1 MTNIKDLM
9 TKVSFEKVSEIL
21 KELYSLEAANIEE
34 FENTFNSLRTV
45 KPTFDYFDMI
55 IEVKEKNGKIYVS
68 NTHLG
73 SLADLA
79 GRRFKI
85 QGNMSET
92 VVAAHCLYQS
102 TVYAYETERY
112 KDHLDE
118 WDDDMMNPQKARIVR

>member
-1 MTNIKDLM
+1 M
-9 TKVSFEKVSEIL
+9 
-21 KELYSLEAANIEE
+21 
-34 FENTFNSLRTV
+34 RTI

-55 IEVKEKNGKIYVS
+55 IEVKEKNGKIHVS

-79 GRRFKI
+79 GRRYKKQENIPDNVF
-85 QGNMSET
+85 
-92 VVAAHCLYQS
+92 AAHCLYQI
-102 TVYAYETERY
+102 TVHTYETERY

>member
-1 MTNIKDLM
+1 M
-9 TKVSFEKVSEIL
+9 TKVSFKEVSEVL
-21 KELYSLEAANIEE
+21 KKLYPIETANMEE
-34 FENTFNSLRTV
+34 FESTFNSLRTV

-73 SLADLA
+73 SLTDLA

-92 VVAAHCLYQS
+92 VVAAHCLYQI
-102 TVYAYETERY
+102 TVYTYETERY

>member
-1 MTNIKDLM
+1 MTSIKDLM

-21 KELYSLEAANIEE
+21 KELYPQEAANMEE
-34 FENTFNSLRTV
+34 FENTFNSLRTI

-55 IEVKEKNGKIYVS
+55 IEVKEKNGIIHVS

-79 GRRFKI
+79 GRRYKKH
-85 QGNMSET
+85 GGMPEAD
-92 VVAAHCLYQS
+92 VAAHCLYQI
-102 TVYAYETERY
+102 TVHVYETERY

>member
-1 MTNIKDLM
+1 MTSIKDLM
-9 TKVSFEKVSEIL
+9 TKVSFKEVSEIL
-21 KELYSLEAANIEE
+21 KKQYPTGTANINE

-73 SLADLA
+73 SIADLA
-79 GRRFKI
+79 GRRFIAQKD
-85 QGNMSET
+85 MSED
-92 VVAAHCLYQS
+92 VVAAHCLYQI
-102 TVYAYETERY
+102 TVHTYETERY

>member
-1 MTNIKDLM
+1 MTSIKDIM
-9 TKVSFEKVSEIL
+9 TKVSFKEVSEVL
-21 KELYSLEAANIEE
+21 KKLYPIETAKMEE
-34 FENTFNSLRTV
+34 FESTFNSLRTV

-73 SLADLA
+73 SIADLA

-92 VVAAHCLYQS
+92 VVAAHCLYQI
-102 TVYAYETERY
+102 TVYTYETERY

>member
-1 MTNIKDLM
+1 MTSIKDLM

-21 KELYSLEAANIEE
+21 KELYPQEAANMEE
-34 FENTFNSLRTV
+34 FENTFNSLRTI

-55 IEVKEKNGKIYVS
+55 IEVKENNGKIHVS

-79 GRRFKI
+79 GRRYKK
-85 QGNMSET
+85 QADMPEAA
-92 VVAAHCLYQS
+92 VAAHCLYQI
-102 TVYAYETERY
+102 TVHVYETERY

>member
-1 MTNIKDLM
+1 MTSIKDLM

-21 KELYSLEAANIEE
+21 KELYPQEAANMEE
-34 FENTFNSLRTV
+34 FENTFNSLRTI

-55 IEVKEKNGKIYVS
+55 IEVKEKNGKIHVS

-79 GRRFKI
+79 GRRYKK
-85 QGNMSET
+85 QADMPEAA
-92 VVAAHCLYQS
+92 VAAHCLYQI
-102 TVYAYETERY
+102 TVHVYETERY

>member
-1 MTNIKDLM
+1 MTSIKDLM

-21 KELYSLEAANIEE
+21 KELYPQEAANMEE
-34 FENTFNSLRTV
+34 FENTFNSLRTI

-55 IEVKEKNGKIYVS
+55 IEVKEKNGKIHVS

-79 GRRFKI
+79 GRRYKKY
-85 QGNMSET
+85 GDMPEAD
-92 VVAAHCLYQS
+92 VAAHCLYQI
-102 TVYAYETERY
+102 TVHVYETERY

>member
-1 MTNIKDLM
+1 MTSIKELM
-9 TKVSFEKVSEIL
+9 TKVSFKEVSEIL
-21 KELYSLEAANIEE
+21 KKLYPLETANIEE

-45 KPTFDYFDMI
+45 KPTFDYYDMI

-73 SLADLA
+73 SLTDLA
-79 GRRFKI
+79 GRRYKK
-85 QGNMSET
+85 QGDISEAD
-92 VVAAHCLYQS
+92 VAAHCLYQI
-102 TVYAYETERY
+102 TVHVYETERY

>member
-1 MTNIKDLM
+1 MTSIKDLM

-21 KELYSLEAANIEE
+21 KELYPQEAANMEE
-34 FENTFNSLRTV
+34 FENTFNSLRTI

-55 IEVKEKNGKIYVS
+55 IEVKEKNGKIHVS

-73 SLADLA
+73 SLTDLA
-79 GRRFKI
+79 GRRYKKHVD
-85 QGNMSET
+85 MPEAD
-92 VVAAHCLYQS
+92 VAAHCLYQI
-102 TVYAYETERY
+102 TVHVYETERY

>member
-1 MTNIKDLM
+1 M

-55 IEVKEKNGKIYVS
+55 IEVKENNGKIYVS

-79 GRRFKI
+79 GRRYKKQENIPDNVF
-85 QGNMSET
+85 
-92 VVAAHCLYQS
+92 AAHCL
-102 TVYAYETERY
+102 
-112 KDHLDE
+112 
-118 WDDDMMNPQKARIVR
+118 